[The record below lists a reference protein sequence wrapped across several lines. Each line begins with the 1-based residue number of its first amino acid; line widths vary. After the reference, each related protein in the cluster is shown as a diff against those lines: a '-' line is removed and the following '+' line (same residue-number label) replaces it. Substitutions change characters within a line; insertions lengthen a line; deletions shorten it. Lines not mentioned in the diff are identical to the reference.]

1 MSLFC
6 LRKSLETEEHSN
18 ISTHHQRAHLH
29 NTKHD
34 MSKGEKKGYGYDN
47 KAYLRPGSD
56 AGVRIVKKGVI
67 FLCRRCR

>member
-18 ISTHHQRAHLH
+18 ISTHHQRAHIH

-34 MSKGEKKGYGYDN
+34 MSKGEKKAMAMTIKPTSGLAVMLEFG
-47 KAYLRPGSD
+47 LL
-56 AGVRIVKKGVI
+56 KKV
-67 FLCRRCR
+67 